1 MNKNL
6 VLFKIRNCLE
16 EQRRIGEKDC
26 RKDILAIKSGV
37 DIEIINE
44 LIASGELFEEFR
56 NGEERVTDIQPKKSG
71 VKDREKLI
79 RSLAHN
85 IENHPRRSFQQPKQ
99 EGRDDEF
106 LR

>member
-6 VLFKIRNCLE
+6 ILFKIRNCLE
-16 EQRRIGEKDC
+16 EQRRNGEKDC

-37 DIEIINE
+37 DIKIINE
-44 LIASGELFEEFR
+44 LIASGELFEEFKD
-56 NGEERVTDIQPKKSG
+56 GEERVTDSQPKKSR

-79 RSLAHN
+79 RSLAQE
-85 IENHPRRSFQQPKQ
+85 IKDPPRRSFQQPKQ
-99 EGRDDEF
+99 EGRDGGF